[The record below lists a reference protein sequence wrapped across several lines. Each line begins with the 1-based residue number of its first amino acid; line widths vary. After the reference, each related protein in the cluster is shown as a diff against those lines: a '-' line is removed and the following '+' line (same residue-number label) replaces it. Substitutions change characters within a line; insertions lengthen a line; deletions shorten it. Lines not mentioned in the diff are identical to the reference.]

1 MAAWMSQRFRRNSFT
16 ADRGVG
22 RDLSDGEFAGLRRV
36 AMEGIRNTLPSRR
49 RQTSMMRVEA
59 PFDLSFFIGSADVP
73 ERARESVETPAKK
86 KNAAGFVL
94 DESCLGCR
102 KSSARP
108 RRRGVRGQNMELFA
122 LAPED

>member
-59 PFDLSFFIGSADVP
+59 PFDLSFFIGSA
-73 ERARESVETPAKK
+73 ETPAKK